1 MWSDGPV
8 TTKVVIGALDGAAS
22 PATAYTPLLGAE
34 IAFAGPGRTE
44 IPLDPDFEYAVLT
57 LDGSVDVDGE
67 PLPTGPLLY
76 LGTSRDRLALAASA
90 PARVLL
96 LGGEPFAE
104 EIIMWWNF
112 IGRSHEEIVASRDD
126 WMAGRR
132 FGSGLVRGRSVARA
146 GHANHRPQA
155 PRSNSLMLFVHV
167 GSGVGSDVTV
177 TGLTSEPGA
186 MSGYYGS
193 RRNSMLETNRGMR

>member
-1 MWSDGPV
+1 M
-8 TTKVVIGALDGAAS
+8 TTKVVIGALDGATS
-22 PATAYTPLLGAE
+22 PAQAYTPLLGAE
-34 IAFAGPGRTE
+34 VTFAGPGRTE
-44 IPLDPDFEYAVLT
+44 IPLEPDFEHAVLT
-57 LDGSVDVDGE
+57 LDGEVDVDGE

-96 LGGEPFAE
+96 LGGEPFPE

-132 FGSGLVRGRSVARA
+132 FGTVSFEGDPLPAPDLPD
-146 GHANHRPQA
+146 HRPQTQRPSA
-155 PRSNSLMLFVHV
+155 LSAGLLVVHV
-167 GSGVGSDVTV
+167 GYERSAPTI
-177 TGLTSEPGA
+177 
-186 MSGYYGS
+186 
-193 RRNSMLETNRGMR
+193 R